1 MVTIN
6 ITVKETTITANP
18 TSITVYAGGSNGTV
32 TLGGTNAGTFSI
44 STQPNSTY
52 ATASISGSTI
62 TIIGKSAGTTSLIA
76 KEANGNKTVIINIT
90 VKMANYSITSSSNTS
105 YYEALNETVASAT
118 NGQTIKTL
126 RNVTESNAVTLDK
139 DINWDTGNFI
149 IKLSGM
155 IVNPTK
161 TLNILGSNS
170 QLMTSSMDYVI
181 DVKGNLNVDSYI
193 TIREGKVGSVCVS
206 EDGILNMTDGMI
218 MWSEQVGV
226 YLKDNGQANIYGGI
240 VSSDGIAVSINN
252 NSKLI
257 IGRETDE
264 LSDTTPKV
272 EGDTIGVSVQDS
284 GSYSFYNGMISGVTD
299 PYNKEPNVLRNGYE
313 VKINEESAGP
323 EKPTY
328 KVARLEEKTT
338 FNSEDISKNAEEFYG
353 KEVSGYECGNGE
365 GVNAWKIFYA
375 DEENIYLIA
384 DDYISKDYCPGS
396 ENYGIYDN
404 GNGYRLS
411 MNDIIKDYPNG
422 SKHITDSKIQA
433 LNSSYFGQGFS
444 STNINMK
451 AVAYMLDTGVW
462 NVFKGDYA
470 EYAIGGPTIEMLF
483 NSYNEK
489 HPNSSYPSGKY
500 QARASNATG
509 YQISTNAGQTW
520 SDYMSAK
527 TEYLDSSDSLYVINS
542 NEKAYAMLVASP
554 SNYNSSHV
562 NTVAYDGYV
571 YSRGYDYSDVGFRP
585 IVCLKTSTQLKK
597 KDDGN
602 FEIYKPETVD
612 EIVNK
617 TVPVNTEVTD
627 SEGNKITIPEGFKIR
642 VDDSTNN
649 ATKVT
654 DGIVIEDGEGNQFVW
669 VPVGNISNGEKTEN
683 IKLDRYTFADDGT
696 ETGQGS
702 NVIEYYYSETL
713 DSEFEKSV
721 SSRGGYYIA
730 RYEASENNSKAEVK
744 ANASVWNYVGQT
756 EAIEACESMY
766 GTTSYTTT
774 LMNSYAWDTAL
785 VFIQKFSGDTDYS
798 KQISLNSKLSDTG
811 TSGDNKLNIND
822 MASNVTEWT
831 TEECGATAG
840 LKTLRG
846 GDYGNGDASTRG
858 ADYGEGSGMYTSGF
872 RPILYLEPKP
882 KDINEIINTKV
893 DENTEVQDSEGNILT
908 IPEGFK
914 VRVDDST
921 HNAIKVSEGIV
932 IEDEEGNQFVWVP
945 VKREQDFKT
954 YRTGSDMYHEPYN
967 VSKRPNEAGYNE
979 YENMYASVI
988 KYHGFYVGRFE
999 AGTTASSGSG
1009 IRGDLVIKQG
1019 VNVYNNICYAT
1030 GEALTQDDEGGAVE
1044 LSRNMYFSKS
1054 KYGVTSNLIYG
1065 VQWDAIMQF
1074 IDPRYKYE
1082 DEKLTSFV
1090 EDSTG
1095 MGNYKDDE
1103 NTEGP
1108 ALTGSRE
1115 EYQQKNIYD
1124 LAGNVWEW
1132 TMEAYDYDARTMRGG
1147 GYKSR
1152 LGESTGK
1159 KYPAS
1164 ARDWWWQDSEFAYCG
1179 FRVALYL

>member
-1 MVTIN
+1 M
-6 ITVKETTITANP
+6 
-18 TSITVYAGGSNGTV
+18 
-32 TLGGTNAGTFSI
+32 
-44 STQPNSTY
+44 
-52 ATASISGSTI
+52 
-62 TIIGKSAGTTSLIA
+62 
-76 KEANGNKTVIINIT
+76 
-90 VKMANYSITSSSNTS
+90 
-105 YYEALNETVASAT
+105 
-118 NGQTIKTL
+118 
-126 RNVTESNAVTLDK
+126 
-139 DINWDTGNFI
+139 
-149 IKLSGM
+149 
-155 IVNPTK
+155 
-161 TLNILGSNS
+161 
-170 QLMTSSMDYVI
+170 
-181 DVKGNLNVDSYI
+181 
-193 TIREGKVGSVCVS
+193 
-206 EDGILNMTDGMI
+206 
-218 MWSEQVGV
+218 
-226 YLKDNGQANIYGGI
+226 
-240 VSSDGIAVSINN
+240 
-252 NSKLI
+252 
-257 IGRETDE
+257 
-264 LSDTTPKV
+264 
-272 EGDTIGVSVQDS
+272 
-284 GSYSFYNGMISGVTD
+284 
-299 PYNKEPNVLRNGYE
+299 
-313 VKINEESAGP
+313 
-323 EKPTY
+323 
-328 KVARLEEKTT
+328 
-338 FNSEDISKNAEEFYG
+338 
-353 KEVSGYECGNGE
+353 
-365 GVNAWKIFYA
+365 
-375 DEENIYLIA
+375 IA

-858 ADYGEGSGMYTSGF
+858 ADYGEGGGMYTSGF
-872 RPILYLEPKP
+872 RPILYINEYIETSKDYRGYYADVDGNGSVDGIIYADLAVGGSGQWTDEDGTYEIPKVESGLRNYYISQEGYEGPFGTKDVLRAEGRGEDRFYIMALEDIDESQYYWYYDAAGVLDNPISRETNDFGKGRENT
-882 KDINEIINTKV
+882 KILLEGKYGAENSKDMWKRIESEVGDINNPTWFVPSKSEWSAFVDYMTKELGM
-893 DENTEVQDSEGNILT
+893 DESNYNSKFGLNNWYWASSQYNAYNVYYVNLSEGYVYYTTLDSLYY
-908 IPEGFK
+908 
-914 VRVDDST
+914 VRLST
-921 HNAIKVSEGIV
+921 T
-932 IEDEEGNQFVWVP
+932 F
-945 VKREQDFKT
+945 
-954 YRTGSDMYHEPYN
+954 
-967 VSKRPNEAGYNE
+967 
-979 YENMYASVI
+979 
-988 KYHGFYVGRFE
+988 
-999 AGTTASSGSG
+999 
-1009 IRGDLVIKQG
+1009 
-1019 VNVYNNICYAT
+1019 
-1030 GEALTQDDEGGAVE
+1030 
-1044 LSRNMYFSKS
+1044 
-1054 KYGVTSNLIYG
+1054 
-1065 VQWDAIMQF
+1065 
-1074 IDPRYKYE
+1074 
-1082 DEKLTSFV
+1082 
-1090 EDSTG
+1090 
-1095 MGNYKDDE
+1095 
-1103 NTEGP
+1103 
-1108 ALTGSRE
+1108 
-1115 EYQQKNIYD
+1115 
-1124 LAGNVWEW
+1124 
-1132 TMEAYDYDARTMRGG
+1132 
-1147 GYKSR
+1147 
-1152 LGESTGK
+1152 
-1159 KYPAS
+1159 
-1164 ARDWWWQDSEFAYCG
+1164 
-1179 FRVALYL
+1179 